1 MKLTS
6 MIFRTIF
13 SSGCPF
19 FSYMAR
25 RKKGSMTSTMQMAAA
40 LTLI

>member
-6 MIFRTIF
+6 MMFRSIF

-19 FSYMAR
+19 FSYIAK
-25 RKKGSMTSTMQMAAA
+25 RKKGSITSTMQMAAP
-40 LTLI
+40 LTAI